1 MIAWQKAALNML
13 VCLPDVRL
21 KCLKMW
27 LQISIVKKLIN
38 ASPSASQLTKTLT
51 VLDLLHTVYSLVLS
65 SLQYVLSLC
74 PY

>member
-13 VCLPDVRL
+13 VCLLDVRL

-65 SLQYVLSLC
+65 SLQYVLYLC